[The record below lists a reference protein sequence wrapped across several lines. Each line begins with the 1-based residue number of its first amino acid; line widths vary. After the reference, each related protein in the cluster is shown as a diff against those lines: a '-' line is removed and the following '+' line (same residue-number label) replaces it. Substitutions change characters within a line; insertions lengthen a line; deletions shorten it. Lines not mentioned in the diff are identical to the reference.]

1 MEKENAKSTMLVI
14 STGFLAL
21 HLIYSWQWAI
31 FVSLAAGIIGIVSP
45 FLSRK
50 IAWAWM
56 KLAKLLGYLVPNILL
71 GIVFFLILFP
81 ISLLSKLF
89 KKDPLM
95 LANSYESYFIK
106 IERESEKQDF
116 EKIW

>member
-1 MEKENAKSTMLVI
+1 MLVI

-21 HLIYSWQWAI
+21 YLIYSWRWAVLI
-31 FVSLAAGIIGIVSP
+31 SLAIGIIGIVSP

-56 KLAKLLGYLVPNILL
+56 KLAKLLGYIVPNILL
-71 GIVFFLILFP
+71 GIIFFLFLFP

-95 LANSYESYFIK
+95 LSRSYDSYFIE
-106 IERESEKQDF
+106 IERETEKQDF